1 MALVRVKEK
10 GAGADAPATY
20 VDEAWLERWPDDFEL
35 APEAAAPAEG
45 AQAPAQAPESD
56 TAQRRRSADF

>member
-10 GAGADAPATY
+10 KPAEGAKPQFTY

-35 APEAAAPAEG
+35 APEEPAAPAP
-45 AQAPAQAPESD
+45 APAAAEPE
-56 TAQRRRSADF
+56 QRARRSNDF